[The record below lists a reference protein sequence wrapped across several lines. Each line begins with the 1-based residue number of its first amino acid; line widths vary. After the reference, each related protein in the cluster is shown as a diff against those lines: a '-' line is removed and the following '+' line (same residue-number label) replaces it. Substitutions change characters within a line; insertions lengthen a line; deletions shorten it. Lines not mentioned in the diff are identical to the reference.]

1 VTWVDSR
8 SGTSKDIYAQKL
20 NAAGAAQW
28 TNSGVAVCAA
38 AGDQD
43 NARIVTNGLGGAFIS
58 WDDERNGTTN
68 SDIYAQNMA
77 SDGTPNWM
85 IDGSVICGASGNQ
98 SDAVIAEDGANGMFV
113 AWADNR
119 SGTLKAYGHRVD
131 ASGSIPTATLLQYY
145 TAEALGTEIRID
157 WTLSEI
163 DEGVEFRIFRTAGQ
177 GMGFVEIPAVGL
189 IEENHSFSFV
199 DNSCSPGTTYHYQV
213 TYQLGTESFVLFE
226 TGPVT
231 TSATALELRQS
242 LPNPF
247 VPNGVIGYSVP
258 KPGPVRLEVF
268 DVRGRSVTVLVD
280 EFQSAGTY
288 SEHWNGRDAN
298 GLEAPSGV
306 YFYRLSTDN
315 KALSRKMI
323 LFH

>member
-1 VTWVDSR
+1 
-8 SGTSKDIYAQKL
+8 
-20 NAAGAAQW
+20 
-28 TNSGVAVCAA
+28 
-38 AGDQD
+38 
-43 NARIVTNGLGGAFIS
+43 
-58 WDDERNGTTN
+58 
-68 SDIYAQNMA
+68 
-77 SDGTPNWM
+77 
-85 IDGSVICGASGNQ
+85 
-98 SDAVIAEDGANGMFV
+98 
-113 AWADNR
+113 
-119 SGTLKAYGHRVD
+119 
-131 ASGSIPTATLLQYY
+131 
-145 TAEALGTEIRID
+145 
-157 WTLSEI
+157 
-163 DEGVEFRIFRTAGQ
+163 
-177 GMGFVEIPAVGL
+177 MGFVEIPAVGL

-199 DNSCSPGTTYHYQV
+199 DNSCSPGTTYYYQV